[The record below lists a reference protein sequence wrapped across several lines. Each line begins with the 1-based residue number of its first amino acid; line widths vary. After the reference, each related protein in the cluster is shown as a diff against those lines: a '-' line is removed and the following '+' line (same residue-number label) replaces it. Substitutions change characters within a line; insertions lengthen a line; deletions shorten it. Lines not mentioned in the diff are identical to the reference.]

1 MNNSKVGRIIKL
13 KLDFKGTQFSAYL
26 GLNRQYN
33 IMNKNNRIDLSRL
46 NIQWR
51 IILLSALLFNTTA
64 CSTKDEVIAPTPDP
78 TILELKLQAGKL
90 LNPDIEG
97 RASPLV
103 VRIYQFEAIDK
114 FNTSDFFAIYDN
126 DVALLG
132 KDIIFRKELE
142 LQPGTSQHLSL
153 ESKPEARYLAIFAA
167 FRNLDTAQWKSSMK
181 IVPNRTTEATIHF
194 DQYTVTLNT
203 KNGD

>member
-1 MNNSKVGRIIKL
+1 VHG
-13 KLDFKGTQFSAYL
+13 AYL
-26 GLNRQYN
+26 GLNNQYK
-33 IMNKNNRIDLSRL
+33 IMNKSNRIDLSRL
-46 NIQWR
+46 NTQWR
-51 IILLSALLFNTTA
+51 ILLLSALLLNTTA
-64 CSTKDEVIAPTPDP
+64 CSTKEEVIAPTPDP
-78 TILELKLQAGKL
+78 TILELKLKAGKL

-132 KDIIFRKELE
+132 QDIIFRKELE
-142 LQPGTSQHLSL
+142 LQPDTNRNLSL

-167 FRNLDTAQWKSSMK
+167 FRNLDTAQWIASVK
-181 IVPNRTTEATIHF
+181 IFPNQTNKVSINF

-203 KNGD
+203 KNAD

>member
-1 MNNSKVGRIIKL
+1 MY
-13 KLDFKGTQFSAYL
+13 SAYL
-26 GLNRQYN
+26 GLNNQYK
-33 IMNKNNRIDLSRL
+33 IMNKINRIDLSRL
-46 NIQWR
+46 NTQWR
-51 IILLSALLFNTTA
+51 ILLSSALLLNTTA
-64 CSTKDEVIAPTPDP
+64 CSTKEEVIAPTPDP
-78 TILELKLQAGKL
+78 TILELKLKAGKL

-132 KDIIFRKELE
+132 QDIIFRKELE
-142 LQPGTSQHLSL
+142 LQPDTNRNLSL
-153 ESKPEARYLAIFAA
+153 ESKPEAHYLAIFAA
-167 FRNLDTAQWKSSMK
+167 FRNLDTAQWKTSMK
-181 IVPNRTTEATIHF
+181 IVPNQTNKVTLNF

-203 KNGD
+203 KTAD

>member
-1 MNNSKVGRIIKL
+1 
-13 KLDFKGTQFSAYL
+13 
-26 GLNRQYN
+26 
-33 IMNKNNRIDLSRL
+33 MNKNNRVDLSRL
-46 NIQWR
+46 NTQWLAV
-51 IILLSALLFNTTA
+51 LLSALLLNTSA
-64 CSTKDEVIAPTPDP
+64 CSTKDEVIAPSPDP
-78 TILELKLQAGKL
+78 TILELKVQAGKH

-103 VRIYQFEAIDK
+103 VRIYQFTAIDK

-126 DVALLG
+126 DTALLG
-132 KDIIFRKELE
+132 QEIIFRKELE
-142 LQPGTSQHLSL
+142 LQPDTQQQLSL

-167 FRNLDTAQWKSSMK
+167 FRNLDTAQWKASMQ
-181 IVPNRTTEATIHF
+181 IVPHRTTEVSIKF